1 MRVLAILFLFVAG
14 LCSADLYGD
23 IIENAVMEM
32 LKTGEKTWEEIHD
45 KGKEVGTK
53 IAETNR
59 EIMEEMLEKVK
70 QLQREKLVIDAIQEY
85 EDLMT
90 EIARQLVAAA
100 ANLESL
106 YNHPKLVNEWIRS
119 GLDDLIDRA
128 KSAAEIIPK
137 LPPKKI

>member
-45 KGKEVGTK
+45 KGK
-53 IAETNR
+53 